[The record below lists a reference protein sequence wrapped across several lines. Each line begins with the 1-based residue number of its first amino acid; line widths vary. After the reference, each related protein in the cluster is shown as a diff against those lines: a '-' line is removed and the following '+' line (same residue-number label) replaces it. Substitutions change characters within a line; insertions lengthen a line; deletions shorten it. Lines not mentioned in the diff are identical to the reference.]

1 MKRRDVRRTLL
12 SIPVPDEL
20 EAQRRAWPVVQ
31 AAFAERERVA
41 WPRRHARPIL
51 AFAVLLALLA
61 AVLSPPGRALVREVR
76 ETIGYEKADQALFSL
91 PAEGR
96 LLVVDEGAGAWVAQR
111 SGSKRLLGPFR
122 EASWSPTG
130 KYVVGTGR
138 NLLVA
143 LEPDGDTRWSLA
155 RRDVHLPRW
164 GGNRFDTRIAY
175 LSGRQLRV
183 IAGDGTEDRRFARA
197 VEPVAPAW
205 RPGLPHVLAF
215 VERGGRLVIAETDS
229 RRRLWS
235 RRLDR
240 VEKLEWSSDGRH
252 LLVQGRRFLRV
263 FARGGQL
270 RYDLLGQEAAPVVNA
285 TFGPDGRS
293 VAFVQ
298 RTAGRSYLWVI
309 PRLRPDGSAAQRV
322 FHGEGVFAE
331 VSWSPDGKWL
341 LVAWEDANQ
350 WVFLRTARVRNIQ
363 AVNSITEQFGG
374 GFPSPAG
381 WCCP

>member
-1 MKRRDVRRTLL
+1 VRRTLL

-20 EAQRRAWPVVQ
+20 AAQRRAWPVVQ

-51 AFAVLLALLA
+51 AFAVVLALLA
-61 AVLSPPGRALVREVR
+61 AALTPPGRAVVREVR
-76 ETIGYEKADQALFSL
+76 EAIGVDRAREALFSL
-91 PAEGR
+91 PGGGR
-96 LLVVDEGAGAWVAQR
+96 LLVVSEEGSWVAR
-111 SGSKRLLGPFR
+111 PDGSRRLLGPYR
-122 EASWSPTG
+122 EVSWSPSG
-130 KYVVGTGR
+130 RYIVGTGR

-155 RRDVHLPRW
+155 RRDVRLPRW

-183 IAGDGTEDRRFARA
+183 IAGDGTDDRRFART
-197 VEPVAPAW
+197 VERVAPAW
-205 RPGLPHVLAF
+205 SPGLPHVLAF
-215 VERGGRLVIAETDS
+215 VENGGRLVVAETDS
-229 RRRLWS
+229 GRRLWS
-235 RRLDR
+235 RRLGR
-240 VEKLEWSSDGRH
+240 VEKLDWSSDGRR

-270 RYDLLGQEAAPVVNA
+270 RFDLLGQGAAPVVNA

-293 VAFVQ
+293 IAFVQ

-322 FHGEGVFAE
+322 FQGEGLFTQ
-331 VSWSPDGKWL
+331 VSWSPDGKWV

-350 WVFLRTARVRNIQ
+350 WVFLRTARVRSIQ
-363 AVNSITEQFGG
+363 AVNSVTEQFGG